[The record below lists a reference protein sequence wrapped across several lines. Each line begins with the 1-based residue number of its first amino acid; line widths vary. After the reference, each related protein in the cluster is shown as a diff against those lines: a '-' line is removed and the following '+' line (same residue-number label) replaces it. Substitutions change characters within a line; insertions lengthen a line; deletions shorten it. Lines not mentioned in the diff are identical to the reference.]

1 MARPYFGGTSA
12 AIKAVTADVT
22 LTKADH
28 GKSIVVDGSAAGNI
42 TVTLPATA
50 TSIGFETFIVL
61 GAASNAA
68 TEVLVTSD
76 TNIIGTICDNTDG
89 SSAYAT
95 SGASRGFADA
105 SKAGSRCNLICD
117 GSKWL
122 IKQWDM
128 DLAAITA
135 LTSE

>member
-1 MARPYFGGTSA
+1 MARPYIGGSNA
-12 AIKAVTADVT
+12 AITAVTADVT
-22 LTKADH
+22 LTTSDH
-28 GKSIVVDGSAAGNI
+28 GKTLVVDGSSAGNI
-42 TVTLPATA
+42 TVTLPATT

-61 GAASNAA
+61 GAANNAA

-76 TNIIGTICDNTDG
+76 TNIIGTICDNTAG

-105 SKAGSRCNLICD
+105 SKAGSRCNLVCD

-122 IKQWDM
+122 IMQWDM
-128 DLAAITA
+128 NLAAITA
-135 LTSE
+135 FT

>member
-1 MARPYFGGTSA
+1 MARPYIGGSNA
-12 AIKAVTADVT
+12 AIKTVTADVT
-22 LTKADH
+22 LTTADH
-28 GKSIVVDGSAAGNI
+28 GKTIVVDGSSAGNFTI
-42 TVTLPATA
+42 TLPATA
-50 TSIGFETFIVL
+50 TSIGFETFIIL
-61 GAASNAA
+61 GAANNGA

-76 TNIIGTICDNTDG
+76 TNIVGTICDNTAG

-135 LTSE
+135 LT